1 MADKDKEGAEATEGE
16 AAGGG
21 KKKVILLA
29 VMALVLI
36 GISVGGTIFAL
47 KMFGGEEEVAAEE
60 EAPIEEVKKAAIY
73 YPMKP
78 PIIVN
83 FQARGRQ
90 RFLQAELTLMLRDES
105 MIGPIETHMPM
116 LRNSMVMLF
125 GGQVYEELQTPEGK
139 DLLQE
144 QALTEVQDLLEQ
156 ETGNTVVEQVL
167 FTSFVMQ

>member
-1 MADKDKEGAEATEGE
+1 MADKGKEKAETTESE
-16 AAGGG
+16 EAGGG
-21 KKKVILLA
+21 KKKIIMLA
-29 VMALVLI
+29 VMGLVLI

-47 KMFGGEEEVAAEE
+47 KMFGGSEEVIAEE
-60 EAPIEEVKKAAIY
+60 AAPVEDVKKPAIY

-78 PIIVN
+78 PIVVN

-125 GGQVYEELQTPEGK
+125 GGQVYDELQTPEGK

-144 QALTEVQDLLEQ
+144 QALSEVQELLEQ
-156 ETGNTVVEQVL
+156 ETGSTVVEQVL